1 MGSSLRTSIP
11 RRSSIMKFLIGLLL
25 VAVATSAPLEHTPE
39 VAEAAAMHLKAYA
52 AAVAGEHSQLAPVQ
66 GPALYIADTPEV
78 AAAKP
83 YLPDTEEVAAAK
95 PYLPD
100 TDEVAAAKP
109 YLSDTEEVAAAKPY
123 LLDDPDVAAA
133 KPYLP
138 DTPDVAEAKVAF
150 QTYFDEVAAGA
161 VAEHAA
167 VAEAQAAYQK
177 YFDAVAAAAPP
188 TPMAESVAEYDDVDD
203 VAVAGDDKML
213 VPVAVASVPATYYS
227 GYLPHMGYN
236 TLGYAYAGHPYPY
249 VGYAGLPYWL
259 GAPVVAA
266 PAAEPVAEPTAE
278 VAEED

>member
-100 TDEVAAAKP
+100 AED
-109 YLSDTEEVAAAKPY
+109 VAAAKPY

-203 VAVAGDDKML
+203 VAVAGDDKM
-213 VPVAVASVPATYYS
+213 VAPVAIASVPATYYS

-236 TLGYAYAGHPYPY
+236 PLGYAYAGHPYPY

>member
-25 VAVATSAPLEHTPE
+25 VAVATSAPLEHAPE
-39 VAEAAAMHLKAYA
+39 VAEATAMHLKAYA

-100 TDEVAAAKP
+100 TDDVAAAKP

-123 LLDDPDVAAA
+123 LFDDPDVAAA

-203 VAVAGDDKML
+203 VAVAGDDK
-213 VPVAVASVPATYYS
+213 
-227 GYLPHMGYN
+227 
-236 TLGYAYAGHPYPY
+236 
-249 VGYAGLPYWL
+249 
-259 GAPVVAA
+259 
-266 PAAEPVAEPTAE
+266 
-278 VAEED
+278 

>member
-25 VAVATSAPLEHTPE
+25 VAVATSAPLEHAPE
-39 VAEAAAMHLKAYA
+39 VAEATAMHLKAYA

-83 YLPDTEEVAAAK
+83 YLPDAEDVAATK
-95 PYLPD
+95 PYLP
-100 TDEVAAAKP
+100 
-109 YLSDTEEVAAAKPY
+109 
-123 LLDDPDVAAA
+123 DDPDVAAA
-133 KPYLP
+133 KPYLL

-177 YFDAVAAAAPP
+177 YFDAVAAA
-188 TPMAESVAEYDDVDD
+188 
-203 VAVAGDDKML
+203 
-213 VPVAVASVPATYYS
+213 
-227 GYLPHMGYN
+227 
-236 TLGYAYAGHPYPY
+236 
-249 VGYAGLPYWL
+249 
-259 GAPVVAA
+259 
-266 PAAEPVAEPTAE
+266 
-278 VAEED
+278 

>member
-25 VAVATSAPLEHTPE
+25 VAVATSAPLEHAPE

-66 GPALYIADTPEV
+66 GPALYIADTP
-78 AAAKP
+78 
-83 YLPDTEEVAAAK
+83 
-95 PYLPD
+95 
-100 TDEVAAAKP
+100 
-109 YLSDTEEVAAAKPY
+109 EVAAAKPY

-203 VAVAGDDKML
+203 VAVAGDDKM
-213 VPVAVASVPATYYS
+213 VAPVAVASVPATYYS

-278 VAEED
+278 VAEEE